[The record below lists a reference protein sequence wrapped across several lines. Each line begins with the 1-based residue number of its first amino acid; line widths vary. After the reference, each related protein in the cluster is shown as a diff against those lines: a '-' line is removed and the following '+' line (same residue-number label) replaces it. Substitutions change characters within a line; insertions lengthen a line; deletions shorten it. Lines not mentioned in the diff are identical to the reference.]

1 MCRMVVFAGTCT
13 RCGDAQTWTE
23 LSQELSC
30 LQAKNNGCFGECS
43 RGILV
48 EEHDFDQECQTC
60 TEEDEGIGDVEEPA
74 AEQDIFTSGTKRTAG
89 GEEQETESSNRKKQ
103 KT

>member
-1 MCRMVVFAGTCT
+1 MVVFAGTCT

-30 LQAKNNGCFGECS
+30 LEAKNRGCFGECS

-60 TEEDEGIGDVEEPA
+60 TEEDEGIGDVDELEAEED
-74 AEQDIFTSGTKRTAG
+74 DIFAQGTKRTAG
-89 GEEQETESSNRKKQ
+89 EEEETDRKKQ